1 MLEASARQTLIQSF
15 LEASHG
21 NLAGLRDKH
30 ARALDQ
36 DPGLYAPLSR
46 WYQQHGTLR
55 DHHELFAAH
64 LLTAKDQEFR
74 HHAYVLIQPM
84 RPYQLARVIRY
95 VKEVLKKS
103 NRTLRS
109 AVQFYLRRR
118 EADPLWFDECV
129 LRDRRSMRY
138 MYATLHIKP
147 GVRAQQVL
155 FAQDPPADSRL
166 AVVRELHKLK
176 HDPDRQA
183 DLIRRHR
190 IQFTTAL
197 GASGPLKPALMLAL
211 VEVMTPQQVI
221 NNLGFLQR
229 RGALTANQKE
239 ARALVMRKIEEGKT
253 ESRVHD
259 AKSLKALQH
268 IQDDPE
274 LRRSLLE
281 MSQQRLRQRG
291 RLTRPTLLLV
301 DKSGSMEVCVNIGK
315 MLACLCSTIA
325 EAPLWVEAFDAD
337 SFTVKAEEPTFDAWE
352 RAFRHIRADG
362 WTSLGAPLRKLRN
375 EHYEQILLI
384 SDGVENTKPL
394 FCEQLVEYQKRTG
407 RQVDVLWL
415 KVGND
420 VNTSLE
426 QSAQRLNVALK
437 TIPFRGDYYNL
448 PNLVPLLC
456 QQQEDYSLVE
466 QVLEFPLFSKADL
479 NNLPPGFQPETFEI
493 L

>member
-1 MLEASARQTLIQSF
+1 MLEASARQNLIQSF

-30 ARALDQ
+30 AKALEQ
-36 DPGLYAPLSR
+36 DPGLYGPLSR

-64 LLTAKDQEFR
+64 LLTSVDEEFR
-74 HHAYVLIQPM
+74 QHAYVLVQTM

-95 VKEVLKKS
+95 VKEVLQKS

-118 EADPLWFDECV
+118 EADTLWFDECV

-155 FAQDPPADSRL
+155 FQQDLPPDSRL
-166 AVVRELHKLK
+166 AVVRQIHKLK
-176 HDPDRQA
+176 HDPNRQA
-183 DLIRRHR
+183 ELIRQHR

-197 GASGPLKPALMLAL
+197 GAAGPLQPSLILAL

-221 NNLGFLQR
+221 NNLAFLQR
-229 RGALTANQKE
+229 RGALQQEMVRK
-239 ARALVMRKIEEGKT
+239 LVMTKIQEGKK

-259 AKSLKALQH
+259 AKSLTAIKHL
-268 IQDDPE
+268 QDDPQ

-281 MSQQRLRQRG
+281 MSQERLRQRG

-337 SFTVKAEEPTFDAWE
+337 SFTVTAKEATFDAWE
-352 RAFRHIRADG
+352 KAFRHIRADG
-362 WTSLGAPLRKLRN
+362 WTSLGAPLRKMRDK
-375 EHYEQILLI
+375 HYEQILLI
-384 SDGVENTKPL
+384 SDGVENTQPL
-394 FCEQLVEYQKRTG
+394 FCEQLIEYQNNTG
-407 RQVDVLWL
+407 RKIDVLWL
-415 KVGND
+415 KVGD
-420 VNTSLE
+420 DQNTSLE
-426 QSAQRLNVALK
+426 QSAARLNVSIK
-437 TIPFRGDYYNL
+437 TIPFKGDYYNL

-456 QQQEDYSLVE
+456 QQQEDHSLVE
-466 QVLEFPLFSKADL
+466 QVLEFELFRKSDL
-479 NNLPPGFQPETFEI
+479 EKLPPGFRADTFEI